1 MAYNVQVKKNLALPR
16 AKVFAAL
23 TDFVLAGGTLAWM
36 IDWRVGVCAWGI
48 FLILVVFTQYVSLG
62 SLAAAAMLA
71 AATCIFVPAPAAKI
85 LALLSAAI
93 IIFAHRENIKRLK
106 NGTESKLSFGGKSK
120 TDL

>member
-1 MAYNVQVKKNLALPR
+1 ML
-16 AKVFAAL
+16 
-23 TDFVLAGGTLAWM
+23 
-36 IDWRVGVCAWGI
+36 
-48 FLILVVFTQYVSLG
+48 SLG
-62 SLAAAAMLA
+62 LPTNATAAVMLA
-71 AATCIFVPAPAAKI
+71 AATCSFIPAPAAKI